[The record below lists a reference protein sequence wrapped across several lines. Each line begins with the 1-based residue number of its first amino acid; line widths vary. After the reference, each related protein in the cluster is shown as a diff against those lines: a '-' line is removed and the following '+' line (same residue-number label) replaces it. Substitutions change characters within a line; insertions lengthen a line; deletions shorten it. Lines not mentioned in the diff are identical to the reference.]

1 MKVKTFKIVS
11 GTRKLSLSLVV
22 FMAKIRTIP
31 QSPVVSSPNYPLG
44 TSYYWLETEVS
55 PTSSTAK
62 TPTAE
67 EARS

>member
-31 QSPVVSSPNYPLG
+31 QSPVNLARKSLNSLAGASMKFISTTIRGTKKNYEF
-44 TSYYWLETEVS
+44 T
-55 PTSSTAK
+55 
-62 TPTAE
+62 
-67 EARS
+67 